1 MRKIYLFLIL
11 LVVFLISTSCG
22 IGVGFAQTHGGTS
35 LNYQVPV
42 KDMRFNGEVSAK
54 VKGHSVFCVF
64 PTYDPL
70 MDKAMKKLNKNAGL
84 KTGHRAVFNVRVD
97 VEDKFYLFFCT
108 RHVTVSGDVYEIIDD
123 KYIANAKA
131 QKARKREIQERK
143 QTEQVKKQGKS
154 TERYAE
160 LNKQR
165 EDEAKKQQQIK
176 NMEES
181 EFKKPEERQK
191 YLFKYWD
198 ALKKNDLTVIKNE
211 VVYSLM
217 NKPGILK
224 QEGFYFLGDVA
235 LIEKDVIKT
244 KENYIKGFTIAE
256 FEKEGLMYHL
266 IQFGEMYPDLKPVI
280 QGIYTEITK
289 GK

>member
-1 MRKIYLFLIL
+1 MRKIYLFLII
-11 LVVFLISTSCG
+11 LVVVLISTSCG

-42 KDMRFNGEVSAK
+42 KDMRFKGEASAK
-54 VKGHSVFCVF
+54 VKGYSVFCVL

-70 MDKAMKKLNKNAGL
+70 MDQAMKKLNKNAGL
-84 KTGHRAVFNVRVD
+84 KTGHRALFNVRVD
-97 VEDKFYLFFCT
+97 VEDKFYLFVCT
-108 RHVTVSGDVYEIIDD
+108 RHVTVSGDVYDIVDD

-131 QKARKREIQERK
+131 QKARKQEIRERK
-143 QTEQVKKQGKS
+143 QAEQLKKKEESAKRQTELQ
-154 TERYAE
+154 
-160 LNKQR
+160 KQR
-165 EDEAKKQQQIK
+165 EEELKKQQQAK
-176 NMEES
+176 DLSES